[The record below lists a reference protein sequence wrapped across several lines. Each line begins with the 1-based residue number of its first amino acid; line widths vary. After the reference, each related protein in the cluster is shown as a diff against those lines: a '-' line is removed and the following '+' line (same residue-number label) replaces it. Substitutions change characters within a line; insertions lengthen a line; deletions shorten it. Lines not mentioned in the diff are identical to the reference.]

1 MMRLSTQF
9 MFQSRI
15 DSLSKAM
22 TGYND
27 LSSRLSAGQTLLTP
41 SDDPTGASQAVTLQ
55 SALSR
60 MSQFDMARTYA
71 QDALGQE
78 DNTLGSIANL
88 LSEDLSEKIVAAGN
102 GAYSDEDRQALAT
115 ELQGVRD
122 NLLDLANTKNS
133 DGRYIFGGYK
143 TGSAPFQD
151 DGTYV
156 GGDTAMTQVVADGAE
171 MQVGHT
177 GSDVFM
183 SGTAD
188 DLFASLDAAISA
200 LQQPVTNDADRQA
213 LQDTLDSTNRS
224 IKSNIDNLGKVR
236 AVVGTNLQQL
246 ETLGFSADALGID
259 TQSHLQETLGS
270 DWDSMITLL
279 SQSKMSEFALNSSMT
294 VFQSM
299 QQLNIFNIVG

>member
-15 DSLSKAM
+15 DSLSQAM

-27 LSSRLSAGQTLLTP
+27 ISSRLSSGQTLLTP
-41 SDDPTGASQAVTLQ
+41 SDDPSGASQAVTLQ
-55 SALSR
+55 SSLSR
-60 MSQFDMARTYA
+60 MNQFDMARTYA

-78 DNTLGSIANL
+78 ENTLSSIGNL
-88 LSEDLSEKIVAAGN
+88 LTENLSEKIVSAGN
-102 GAYSDEDRQALAT
+102 GTYSDEDRQALAT
-115 ELQGVRD
+115 ELQGIRD

-133 DGRYIFGGYK
+133 DGRYIFAGYK
-143 TGSAPFQD
+143 TGSAPFEK
-151 DGTYV
+151 DGSYV
-156 GGDTAMTQVVADGAE
+156 GGDTAMTQVVSDSAE
-171 MQVGHT
+171 MQVGHV

-183 SGTAD
+183 SGTSD
-188 DLFASLDAAISA
+188 DLFSA
-200 LQQPVTNDADRQA
+200 LDSAIAALQNPVSSDADRQN
-213 LQDTLDSTNRS
+213 LQDTLDSANRS
-224 IKSNIDNLGKVR
+224 IKKNIDNLGKVR
-236 AVVGTNLQQL
+236 AVVGTNMQQL
-246 ETLGFSADALGID
+246 ESLGFSADARQID
-259 TQSHLQETLGS
+259 VQSQLQDTIGS